1 MINADDSMKMRSPKE
16 AGFYR
21 AVGGR
26 VRQRPDAPSDRGG
39 VAKSA
44 VRKLKIFFGNE
55 PRPKKTP
62 PYEFAQTAI
71 DPT

>member
-1 MINADDSMKMRSPKE
+1 MINADGSMKMRSPKE

-26 VRQRPDAPSDRGG
+26 I
-39 VAKSA
+39 AKSA

-62 PYEFAQTAI
+62 PYEFAQAAI